1 MDSQY
6 AILTLKRTNK
16 DFYPDE
22 IIDWDICEDCYKK
35 IDLVV
40 RDKKAMI
47 ITEKNL
53 GNWLTTKGSYLP
65 NKSSDIPP
73 SLRGTYVTWTGNDP
87 INKES
92 GTWKTD
98 FLNKHLDVTCV

>member
-1 MDSQY
+1 MKSQY

-16 DFYPDE
+16 DFCPDE

-53 GNWLTTKGSYLP
+53 GNWITTKGSYLP
-65 NKSSDIPP
+65 NKDVT
-73 SLRGTYVTWTGNDP
+73 SLERGTYVTWTGNDP
-87 INKES
+87 
-92 GTWKTD
+92 
-98 FLNKHLDVTCV
+98 LNKHLDVTCV